1 MLMIALLLA
10 AATPVGPAQADAEA
24 QAGTDYAAADAAMTV
39 QYRAAMARMRT
50 RDEPA
55 PPSVPARPSF
65 ADSLRQA
72 QRAWLPFRDSECLA
86 EAFAYRGPAPAVV
99 DTQCKTRL
107 TAERTRQLRALAQ

>member
-1 MLMIALLLA
+1 MLMIALLL

-50 RDEPA
+50 RDVPA
-55 PPSVPARPSF
+55 PPGVPARPSF
-65 ADSLRQA
+65 ANALLQA

-107 TAERTRQLRALAQ
+107 TVERTRQLRALAQ

>member
-10 AATPVGPAQADAEA
+10 AAAPVGPAQADAEA

-50 RDEPA
+50 RDAPA
-55 PPSVPARPSF
+55 PPGVPVPPSF
-65 ADSLRQA
+65 ANSLLQA

-86 EAFAYRGPAPAVV
+86 EAFAYRGQAPAVV

-107 TAERTRQLRALAQ
+107 TVERTRQLRAFAQ